1 MDSRTRSSIIV
12 ALVLVASASMLFGFL
27 LGQFQAR
34 KQDPTAAK
42 IAEVR
47 EQIKKRYYGKI
58 DDAALEHATLD
69 GLCSAL
75 DRYCEYYTKEEYEE
89 LRTTLAGEFYGVGIQ
104 VEKDD
109 DGYIKVITPIENSP
123 AAEANVLSGDKVIEV
138 DGKNIK
144 SWPMDRI
151 VKNIRGPKG
160 TQVTLKILRGQ
171 ADPFDVK
178 LTRAPIKM
186 NPVKFRMVDEKA
198 KIGYIRMSEFSETL
212 DDDLDK
218 ATEALLGQGARALI
232 VDLRFNPGGL
242 LGVCVEVCDRFLD
255 GKKTI
260 VTIESKTDPT
270 LKHEAENENGATE
283 SIPLAVLI
291 NEGSASASEIFAGC
305 IQDYKRGTLIGERTF
320 GKGLVQQP
328 IPLFDGSFLKL
339 TIARYLT
346 PNGRAINHDEN
357 KSIEPDIEIKMTP
370 EEYNKLIRAWSQEG
384 LKNGKPPEGFVDTQ
398 LDKALEVLR
407 AKLDGK

>member
-12 ALVLVASASMLFGFL
+12 ALILVASASMLFGYL

-34 KQDPTAAK
+34 KDDPTAAK
-42 IAEVR
+42 IAEIR
-47 EQIKKRYYGKI
+47 NLIQKRYYGKL
-58 DDAALEHATLD
+58 DEAALEHATLD

-109 DGYIKVITPIENSP
+109 DGYIKVISPIENSP

-138 DGKNIK
+138 NGTNIK

-160 TQVTLKILRGQ
+160 TQVVLKILRGQ
-171 ADPFDVK
+171 ADPFDVT

-186 NPVKFRMVDEKA
+186 NPVKYRMLDQQ
-198 KIGYIRMSEFSETL
+198 IGYIRMSEFSEQL
-212 DDDLDK
+212 VADFDK
-218 ATEALLGQGARALI
+218 AANDLIAQGAKALVI
-232 VDLRFNPGGL
+232 DVRFNPGGL
-242 LGVCVEVCDRFLD
+242 LGVCVDLCDRFLA
-255 GKKTI
+255 GNKTI
-260 VTIESKTDPT
+260 VTIESKTEAPV
-270 LKHEAENENGATE
+270 KHEASKNNGTTE
-283 SIPLAVLI
+283 TIPIAVLI

-305 IQDYKRGTLIGERTF
+305 VQDFKRGTLIGEKTF

-328 IPLFDGSFLKL
+328 IQLFDGSYLKL

-346 PNGRAINHDEN
+346 PNGRELNTAEN
-357 KSIEPDIEIKMTP
+357 KSIAPDIEVKMTP
-370 EEYNKLIRAWSQEG
+370 EEYNKLVRAWSQEG
-384 LKNGKPPEGFVDTQ
+384 IKNGKPPEGFVDKQ

-407 AKLDGK
+407 AQLNGK